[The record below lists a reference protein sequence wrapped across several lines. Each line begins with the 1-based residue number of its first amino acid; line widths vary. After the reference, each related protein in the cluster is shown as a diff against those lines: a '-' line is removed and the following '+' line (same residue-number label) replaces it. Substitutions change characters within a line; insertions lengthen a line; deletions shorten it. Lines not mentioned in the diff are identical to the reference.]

1 MGGRGRG
8 NKDVRIKEEKK
19 VFDYYHL
26 AVFFRMV
33 FFSVIKL

>member
-1 MGGRGRG
+1 MAGGRG

-19 VFDYYHL
+19 VFDYNYL
-26 AVFFRMV
+26 AVFFRVV